1 DDRQC
6 HDVQGKEAVEGGTG
20 DQVVTT
26 HPHQQVFADDG
37 NCPHQRHDH
46 VGTPVGHLAPG
57 QYVAHEALD
66 DQHQVDG
73 HAEYPDQL
81 TWLLVGTVHQ
91 PAEHVQVDDDEE
103 GRGPGGVQIAQ
114 QPAPFHVAHDVLD
127 RGEGAFGAVGVV
139 HGQPDTGQQL
149 HDQND
154 QGQNTK
160 EIPEVEVLGSVV
172 LAHVPFPRGDD
183 RQTVVGPVSQAGQ
196 RGNDPATLFRCAH
209 YAFTPSSPIT
219 ITLSVS

>member
-1 DDRQC
+1 GVLKEVAAHLGNEEDHEAEHEQEHHDADQVVHGVVRVERNTVQRNAIRTLVLLDLDAVRVVGTHFVQRQQVQYHQGDQDDRQC

-127 RGEGAFGAVGVV
+127 RGEGAFG
-139 HGQPDTGQQL
+139 
-149 HDQND
+149 
-154 QGQNTK
+154 
-160 EIPEVEVLGSVV
+160 
-172 LAHVPFPRGDD
+172 
-183 RQTVVGPVSQAGQ
+183 
-196 RGNDPATLFRCAH
+196 
-209 YAFTPSSPIT
+209 
-219 ITLSVS
+219 